1 MASTGGVRFVLLEKL
16 KQPMNFRNTLSRNS
30 GIITQLI
37 FAGVCGFLPV
47 LTTRITSL
55 VGEKTW
61 QGLFASLVLLI
72 LGFFVSLRVLHKLN
86 NLSKEVIIG
95 ESEYKKQWEL
105 YARLSECQRDRQR
118 VYFNIASLSIICL
131 IAFLTLAIYYSHEM
145 ISIISIDHWWV
156 LPSYFSA
163 FLLIALYC
171 MWEIYNCKINYYSND
186 AIQLLWDEIEK
197 LRMRLDLTD
206 AEKFKKVLE
215 KGGNKEK
222 FEKIVFEYGI
232 GYQPKEYIEP
242 QMVTTIEILDIEIDI
257 INTPEWELINNM
269 INMSQKEE
277 CSIDIEL
284 ILSLPPVD
292 VYRLI
297 KTAYPKGLSDA
308 FVKTIANRMP
318 IKELRLALA
327 QGLLS
332 YYDTP
337 EELTEFVEEVEPI
350 KEKPVSV
357 HTAEKKVV
365 KKPRTKKSQD

>member
-86 NLSKEVIIG
+86 NLSKEVIKG

-232 GYQPKEYIEP
+232 GYQPKDYIEP

-257 INTPEWELINNM
+257 IKQL
-269 INMSQKEE
+269 
-277 CSIDIEL
+277 
-284 ILSLPPVD
+284 
-292 VYRLI
+292 
-297 KTAYPKGLSDA
+297 
-308 FVKTIANRMP
+308 
-318 IKELRLALA
+318 
-327 QGLLS
+327 
-332 YYDTP
+332 
-337 EELTEFVEEVEPI
+337 EVE
-350 KEKPVSV
+350 
-357 HTAEKKVV
+357 V
-365 KKPRTKKSQD
+365 KKKKQRKRKRCFVRKVLKWFLRHC